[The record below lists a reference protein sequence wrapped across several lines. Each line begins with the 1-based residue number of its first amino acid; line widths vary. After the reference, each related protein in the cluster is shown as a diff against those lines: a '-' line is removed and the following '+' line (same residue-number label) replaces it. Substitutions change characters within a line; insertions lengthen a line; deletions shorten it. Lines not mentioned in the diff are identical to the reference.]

1 VAEEHV
7 IARKRPTGRDT
18 LEAMKKNC
26 RWALA
31 SLIVLL
37 AGAAYPQTSSQTSGQ
52 SSAQS
57 TTTTPG
63 SAAAAQ
69 RARQLD
75 VLKTPTKDDLLRGA
89 YGPYR
94 ANNDLLFYAL
104 KLRVDP
110 DAKTIKGSNTIRF
123 RMLADGTRI
132 QIDLA
137 PSLDID
143 GITFNGKPLHYER
156 VPETRAL
163 YIDVPETL
171 HKGKTYEIV
180 FAYSGRPVTQGRFGC
195 FSFDKDK
202 EGKPWITTACEGEGP
217 SIWWPN
223 KDQWKD
229 EPQDGMELD
238 IAVPNG
244 LMDVSNGRFEGSKD
258 VGDGYTE
265 WRWHVHYPINNY
277 DVALNIGEYQH
288 FTLPQHGKTT
298 LDFYAL
304 PEDLDKAKEQF
315 AQVPTM
321 LDAYE
326 HYLGEYPFDKDGYKL
341 IEVPYAGME
350 HQSAVAYGNHFTNGY
365 YGRDWTGVG
374 ISPKF
379 DFIIIHESGHEWFGN
394 AITAQDS
401 SDMWIH
407 EGWTT
412 YLESLYVE
420 YRWGKDDA
428 IKYINGYKLKV
439 HNERPI
445 ISPRGTNAEPPQDQY
460 FKGTLMLNTLRS
472 IVNDD
477 TKWWADVHDFYNH
490 FKYQNIM
497 TEDVVD
503 WWNQRTGMNLTPFF
517 DEYLRHAAL
526 PVLQLRFDPDK
537 HTMSYRWKADES
549 GFAIPINV
557 GDPAHWSRITPNTT
571 DWQTMPWNGTADE
584 FHVDTD
590 HFYVDVSHTDL
601 VLSASALGGI
611 SR

>member
-1 VAEEHV
+1 
-7 IARKRPTGRDT
+7 
-18 LEAMKKNC
+18 MKKNC

-57 TTTTPG
+57 TTTTPS

-163 YIDVPETL
+163 YIDFPETL

-180 FAYSGRPVTQGRFGC
+180 FAYHGRPVTQGRFGC
-195 FSFDKDK
+195 FSFDQDK
-202 EGKPWITTACEGEGP
+202 EQKPWITTACEGEGP

-229 EPQDGMELD
+229 EPQDGMEMD

-244 LMDVSNGRFEGSKD
+244 LMDVSNGRFVASKD
-258 VGDGYTE
+258 LGNGYTE
-265 WRWHVHYPINNY
+265 WQWRVHYPINDY

-288 FTLPQHGKTT
+288 WSGVHTNKDTGEQST

-304 PEDLDKAKEQF
+304 PEDLEKAKTQF
-315 AQVPTM
+315 AQVPGM

-350 HQSAVAYGNHFTNGY
+350 HQTAVAYGNHFENGY
-365 YGRDWTGVG
+365 
-374 ISPKF
+374 
-379 DFIIIHESGHEWFGN
+379 
-394 AITAQDS
+394 
-401 SDMWIH
+401 
-407 EGWTT
+407 
-412 YLESLYVE
+412 
-420 YRWGKDDA
+420 
-428 IKYINGYKLKV
+428 
-439 HNERPI
+439 
-445 ISPRGTNAEPPQDQY
+445 
-460 FKGTLMLNTLRS
+460 
-472 IVNDD
+472 
-477 TKWWADVHDFYNH
+477 
-490 FKYQNIM
+490 
-497 TEDVVD
+497 
-503 WWNQRTGMNLTPFF
+503 
-517 DEYLRHAAL
+517 
-526 PVLQLRFDPDK
+526 
-537 HTMSYRWKADES
+537 
-549 GFAIPINV
+549 
-557 GDPAHWSRITPNTT
+557 
-571 DWQTMPWNGTADE
+571 
-584 FHVDTD
+584 
-590 HFYVDVSHTDL
+590 
-601 VLSASALGGI
+601 
-611 SR
+611 